1 MPHEMWSFIE
11 MEDGKYH
18 ATGCKMAAEA
28 GRTAK
33 IFDLEP
39 CGIIFGDTAS
49 LKNIEE
55 LEWYGLKK
63 LYYFYGRDAF
73 TPEKIA
79 AVLHQAASSHF
90 PEFIQFADTPTGAE
104 IAARLAA
111 IMEKGLITGCT
122 DFEIEGETKLARKPV
137 YKGRMDVLATW
148 ATPPPHL
155 ATIQTMALEDIKET
169 QRNKPEVI
177 TQRVEETPGHV
188 NMIKKWDVSL
198 TELDITEARVVIG
211 VGKGVSSEFMKT
223 VKRLAGL
230 MRAVIGGT
238 RIAVFAGLVPTKN
251 LIGTTGKWLNS
262 ELYIAMGISGAP
274 QHVMGIKEVQE
285 VIAINLSKDAPILN
299 YAKLGIVG
307 DLNEIIPRLVSLIEG
322 NGGACL

>member
-11 MEDGKYH
+11 MQDGKYH
-18 ATGCKMAAEA
+18 DTGRKMAAEA

-39 CGIIFGDTAS
+39 CGIIFGNTECPN
-49 LKNIEE
+49 NIEE

-63 LYYFYGRDAF
+63 LYCFYGCDAF

-155 ATIQTMALEDIKET
+155 ATIQTVALEDIKET

-177 TQRVEETPGHV
+177 TQKVEETPGHV

-198 TELDITEARVVIG
+198 TELDIAEARVVIG
-211 VGKGVSSEFMKT
+211 VGKGVSSEFMET

-274 QHVMGIKEVQE
+274 QHLMGIKEVQE

-307 DLNEIIPRLVSLIEG
+307 DLYEIIPRLVSFVEG
-322 NGGACL
+322 NGGA